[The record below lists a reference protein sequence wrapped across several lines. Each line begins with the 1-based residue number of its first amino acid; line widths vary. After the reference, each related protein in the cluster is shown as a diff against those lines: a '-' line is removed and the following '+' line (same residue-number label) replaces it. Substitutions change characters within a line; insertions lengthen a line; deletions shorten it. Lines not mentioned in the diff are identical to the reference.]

1 MKKVKL
7 IKSIEV
13 EECVVNEDSK
23 YIEFCLDDINI
34 YDTYNVCHDLKPK
47 IHRAY
52 IEEFLGKGR
61 DEEFAE
67 EVRVLLELDDLEEM
81 IEFLWEE
88 TGFGGR
94 GSDQFVEI
102 EKTWKK

>member
-1 MKKVKL
+1 MKEVLL
-7 IKSIEV
+7 IHDDCGHTTVYDVSSL
-13 EECVVNEDSK
+13 EEK
-23 YIEFCLDDINI
+23 KKM
-34 YDTYNVCHDLKPK
+34 T
-47 IHRAY
+47 RAY

-102 EKTWKK
+102 EKTWKKGRIMC